1 MNQRTALG
9 DMLQQLLKQKDQR
22 ELQLRQVLVREAFV
36 VPRSFF
42 FVPKGSFDSGGHLFV
57 SLSISCCS
65 LVAPLLCFAGGDGG
79 EVRLHPAEL
88 LDDSIPEAA
97 GCQAAVFANA
107 GTAVWWGQ
115 SGSTL
120 ITGAGRVF

>member
-22 ELQLRQVLVREAFV
+22 EQELRQVLVRKMRFSSSRMAATIV
-36 VPRSFF
+36 
-42 FVPKGSFDSGGHLFV
+42 GDSVCDGALRHCVG
-57 SLSISCCS
+57 SCCS
-65 LVAPLLCFAGGDGG
+65 PVSPLLCSAGGDGG

-97 GCQAAVFANA
+97 GCQAAVSADA
-107 GTAVWWGQ
+107 GTAAWLAQ
-115 SGSTL
+115 RAFL
-120 ITGAGRVF
+120 AFY